1 VILLLSKKNE
11 SNLNC
16 MMTNQYLL
24 FRCTNLQ
31 YWGCERAGNPVN
43 ILSPVKSARLRTVN
57 SFAFK
62 YGKVEI
68 SAKMPTGDW
77 LWPGN
82 NRTDLEITLFFKIL
96 KCFHSYLVFTKT
108 IRLWK
113 MASIW

>member
-1 VILLLSKKNE
+1 
-11 SNLNC
+11 
-16 MMTNQYLL
+16 MTNQYLL

-77 LWPGN
+77 LWPGKCITN
-82 NRTDLEITLFFKIL
+82 SEITRFFQNFKMFPQL
-96 KCFHSYLVFTKT
+96 SGFYQNDT
-108 IRLWK
+108 IMEDGQHLGK
-113 MASIW
+113 LIWLSLEAI